1 MSKPQIISTK
11 PPLHVGVIFT
21 GTPPVNMQS
30 VSHVLSTA
38 WRTREISTL
47 HGGLMRNVP
56 DVCKNSQV
64 FPATV
69 WQTLAQFSMQLLGN
83 FKYYLAACR
92 LFAKYA
98 DKQLAGKCQSYPQK
112 WSTTVS
118 IISFCWLGNVRAIK
132 AIHKWSPTG
141 QWFHFA
147 GWEMSKLSTKVIPHS
162 VNDFILLAGKCQSY
176 PQRWSTTVLAI

>member
-1 MSKPQIISTK
+1 MYS
-11 PPLHVGVIFT
+11 PLRGGLV
-21 GTPPVNMQS
+21 
-30 VSHVLSTA
+30 
-38 WRTREISTL
+38 RISTL

-98 DKQLAGKCQSYPQK
+98 DKQLAGKCQSYPQ
-112 WSTTVS
+112 
-118 IISFCWLGNVRAIK
+118 
-132 AIHKWSPTG
+132 
-141 QWFHFA
+141 
-147 GWEMSKLSTKVIPHS
+147 VIPHS
-162 VNDFILLAGKCQSY
+162 VNDFILLAEKCQSY
-176 PQRWSTTVLAI
+176 PQK